1 MVKTNRLWKATTI
14 LLCAILVFVV
24 VLHYTTIHVPVATVT
39 TFGSE
44 PYRTPALQNPFGIY
58 ANLMSSKRTTA
69 VPSSGQQPQQ
79 VVKDCVTGEVVR
91 TVSNSGYKTKEFT
104 LPPYRSNMK
113 AESAIN
119 RQKAFNN
126 IFTNR
131 VWIKGSEVSTLKPYS
146 DIQASGKASQPAI
159 TRNAQEVLTNVIASI
174 KAELNVEKIKL
185 LDIPCGDLV
194 WMHDYLKGRD
204 DIEYIGV
211 DIVRPIIEHH
221 KKEYKGTGWT
231 FIQHDIAAR
240 PLNINVD
247 LIFSRQMLQ
256 HLSNYETLSVLNH
269 LSRSGS
275 KYLLTTTFL
284 RIDTNVDLATFK
296 HGRFRKENLELL
308 PFALA
313 PPLCVGKDP
322 GWSSATLGLW
332 ELPLNQVTM
341 CSRVRSTTFS
351 GNENGPQAYY
361 SCT

>member
-1 MVKTNRLWKATTI
+1 MNT
-14 LLCAILVFVV
+14 
-24 VLHYTTIHVPVATVT
+24 
-39 TFGSE
+39 
-44 PYRTPALQNPFGIY
+44 
-58 ANLMSSKRTTA
+58 
-69 VPSSGQQPQQ
+69 
-79 VVKDCVTGEVVR
+79 
-91 TVSNSGYKTKEFT
+91 
-104 LPPYRSNMK
+104 
-113 AESAIN
+113 ESAEE
-119 RQKAFNN
+119 RQEAFNN

-131 VWIKGSEVSTLKPYS
+131 VWIKASKVKTIKKFS
-146 DIQASGKASQPAI
+146 DIQASGKASQPSI
-159 TRNAQEVLTNVIASI
+159 TRNAQEALTNAIAYI

-221 KKEYKGTGWT
+221 KKEYKGSGWT
-231 FIQHDIAAR
+231 FIQHDIAAT

-256 HLSNYETLSVLNH
+256 HLSNYETLRVLNH

-284 RIDTNVDLATFK
+284 TTDINVDLPTFK
-296 HGRFRKENLELL
+296 QGRFRKENLELL

-322 GWSSATLGLW
+322 GWGTATLGLW

-341 CSRVRSTTFS
+341 CSRVTSTTFS
-351 GNENGPQAYY
+351 DDKNRPQIYY